1 MTIATS
7 TKLTNRSRVK
17 SYHTSHCNAL
27 EEIPEFLIGKDI
39 TGAWEYH
46 PGSQQSWHSN
56 FCPSNPRIKQ
66 ARCYLVYSE
75 TGDSGMRF
83 ILNGK
88 VYTSYDKVGWCYR
101 IFNVP
106 QPHCVFSNCHRISY
120 GMRLGAVPDNEQIIE
135 SKELQNAEA
144 ILHITQ
150 R

>member
-7 TKLTNRSRVK
+7 TRLEGRSSVK
-17 SYHTSHCNAL
+17 RYHAAQCGAL
-27 EEIPEFLIGKDI
+27 KEIPEFLVGKDI

-46 PGSQQSWHSN
+46 PGSQQAWHTN
-56 FCPSNPRIKQ
+56 FPRRHNSPT

-83 ILNGK
+83 ILDGK

-106 QPHCVFSNCHRISY
+106 QPHCVFANCHRVSY
-120 GMRLGAVPDNEQIIE
+120 GFRLPVVAPDDQILD
-135 SKELQNAEA
+135 SKELPNAEA
-144 ILHITQ
+144 ILHVT
-150 R
+150 